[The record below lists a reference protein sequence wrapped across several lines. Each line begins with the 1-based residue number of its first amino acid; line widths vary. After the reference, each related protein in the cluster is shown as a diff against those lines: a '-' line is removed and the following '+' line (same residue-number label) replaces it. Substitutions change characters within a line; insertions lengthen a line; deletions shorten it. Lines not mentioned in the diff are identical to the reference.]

1 MNVMM
6 VGDALHDMQAGN
18 TAGVITCL
26 LKHEWNSNAVDKADF
41 VINKLSE
48 IEDIIEEHNG

>member
-6 VGDALHDMQAGN
+6 VGDGLHDVQAGN
-18 TAGVITCL
+18 AAGVITCL
-26 LKHEWNSNAVDKADF
+26 LENEWNSNAVGKADF

-48 IEDIIEEHNG
+48 IEDIIKEHRY